1 MLAAKPHRHNRSEA
15 TDDETLGV
23 DHDPLFVDFGG
34 LSRKRAHLCIHEWN
48 CARKGGAL
56 RAYLSALGSWVN
68 SGEAVFRHYFNG
80 VDMRYYFTVH

>member
-34 LSRKRAHLCIHEWN
+34 LSRKRAHLYIHEWN
-48 CARKGGAL
+48 CAGQGRRVA
-56 RAYLSALGSWVN
+56 RLSIRTRLLGQQ
-68 SGEAVFRHYFNG
+68 R
-80 VDMRYYFTVH
+80 